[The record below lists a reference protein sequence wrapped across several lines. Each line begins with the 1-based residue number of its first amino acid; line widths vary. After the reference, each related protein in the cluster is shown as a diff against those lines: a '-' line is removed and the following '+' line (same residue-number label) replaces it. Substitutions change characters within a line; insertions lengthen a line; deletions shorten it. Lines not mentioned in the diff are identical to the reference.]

1 VRKHPLQCTAVYC
14 QYLLMYTLLQGHSR
28 SCCPAPPAGREAELC
43 GSAVAVAAV
52 RAELWVYHTKVLLD
66 KGIID
71 KGIIRTKVLLD
82 KGIVRN

>member
-1 VRKHPLQCTAVYC
+1 MFPIEYSVERPWAGW
-14 QYLLMYTLLQGHSR
+14 LLQQR
-28 SCCPAPPAGREAELC
+28 VNEEYKFIYTDRVL
-43 GSAVAVAAV
+43 
-52 RAELWVYHTKVLLD
+52 VYHTKVLLD